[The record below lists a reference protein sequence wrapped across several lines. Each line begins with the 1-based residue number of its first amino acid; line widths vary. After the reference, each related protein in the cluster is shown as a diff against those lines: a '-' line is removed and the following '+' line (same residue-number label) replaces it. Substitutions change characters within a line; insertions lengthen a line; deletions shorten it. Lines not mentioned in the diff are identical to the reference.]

1 MIIPSDVAE
10 RNRNRYLKTPGQ
22 KKNAE
27 ERSLWE
33 VDLWSAVSRK

>member
-27 ERSLWE
+27 KTGDGSL
-33 VDLWSAVSRK
+33 S